1 MKKLIVI
8 LLAGLLAA
16 CCMFGGCKR
25 KFSNDDNS
33 LEIYVANFG
42 YGYEWIYDL
51 LEDFGSQ
58 PEIQQKY
65 PNFKYNVSS
74 NTSRTQALDKILQGE
89 TNTVDLFFS
98 ITTAADKYES
108 TYSGGKPYFEDLT
121 ELYKTK
127 VPGEEVTLA
136 EKLDDN
142 FLKMSTFT
150 RLDGSTGY
158 YAVPWVAGMQGMLYN
173 KSAFER
179 LGLEVPNTTD
189 ELVKLCQ
196 QIVDKG
202 ETPFIFSSK
211 ENYWTCMMFLLWW
224 AQYEG
229 AENYANFYQGIV
241 EENGKAVMS
250 RDVFRQTGRLRSLE
264 VIESLIYYPTDFI
277 HDNVNTLV
285 FTQAQAKF
293 LIGEGLMMPN
303 GDWFETEMSKTKEED
318 NVTDVFTFMKTP
330 VISSITEKLV
340 DSDMKD
346 ETLSTIIDA
355 IDAGASKYSE
365 LPESVAALVC
375 EEDFAKIY
383 ESRKLVLPVGNH
395 NAFVPAYA
403 TAKELAKDFLLYLA
417 TDKANN
423 LFIKATNGASLP
435 FKYNVEEKDPE
446 LYASLPDIQKDRLDM
461 QSDAIYMM
469 NENTYAAVYYGG
481 ISRFTGDRTS
491 VENLMTVKN
500 ADYQKNAQQIFDDE
514 IEYWTAD
521 RWDSVLENMGLLK

>member
-1 MKKLIVI
+1 MKKLVVI
-8 LLAGLLAA
+8 LLASLLAF
-16 CCMFGGCKR
+16 CGMLGGCKK

-33 LEIYVANFG
+33 LEIYVADFG

-51 LEDFGSQ
+51 LDDFASQ
-58 PEIQQKY
+58 TEIKEKY
-65 PNFKYNVSS
+65 PNFKYHVSS
-74 NTSRTQALDKILQGE
+74 NTSRTQALDRILQGE

-108 TYSGGKPYFEDLT
+108 TYSGGKPYFEDLS
-121 ELYKTK
+121 ELYATK
-127 VPGEEVTLA
+127 VPGEDITFA

-150 RLDGSTGY
+150 RLNGTTSY

-173 KSAFER
+173 KTVFNA
-179 LGLEVPNTTD
+179 LGIEVPNTTD
-189 ELVKLCQ
+189 ELYKVCEE
-196 QIVDKG
+196 IVEKG
-202 ETPFIFSSK
+202 RTPFIFSSK

-241 EENGKAVMS
+241 EENGRKTMS
-250 RDVFRQTGRLRSLE
+250 RDVFRQTGRLRALE
-264 VIESLIYYPTDFI
+264 TIESLIFYPTEFI

-318 NVTDVFTFMKTP
+318 EITDVFTFMKTP
-330 VISSITEKLV
+330 VISSITEKLE
-340 DSDMKD
+340 DKDMTD
-346 ETLSTIIDA
+346 ETLSAVIDA
-355 IDAGASKYSE
+355 IDAGATEFEGVSE
-365 LPESVAALVC
+365 A
-375 EEDFAKIY
+375 DFAKIY
-383 ESRKLVLPVGNH
+383 EARKLVLPVGNH

-417 TDKANN
+417 TDRANY

-435 FKYNVEEKDPE
+435 FEYDVEEKAPE

-461 QSDAIYMM
+461 QSDAIFMM
-469 NENTYAAVYYGG
+469 NENTYSAVYYGG
-481 ISRFTGDRTS
+481 ISRFTGDRTN
-491 VENLMTVKN
+491 VESLMTVQNKS
-500 ADYQKNAQQIFDDE
+500 YQKTAREIYDDE
-514 IEYWTAD
+514 IAYWTAD
-521 RWDSVLENMGLLK
+521 RWDSVLENMGLK

>member
-1 MKKLIVI
+1 MKKLVVI
-8 LLAGLLAA
+8 FLAA
-16 CCMFGGCKR
+16 LMAACGMLSGCKKR
-25 KFSNDDNS
+25 FSNDDNS

-51 LEDFGSQ
+51 LDDFGSQ

-65 PNFKYNVSS
+65 PNFKYDVSS

-108 TYSGGKPYFEDLT
+108 TYSGGKPYFEDLSD
-121 ELYKTK
+121 LYATQ
-127 VPGEEVTLA
+127 VPGEDVTFE

-150 RLDGSTGY
+150 RLDGTTTY

-179 LGLEVPNTTD
+179 LGIEVPNTTVD
-189 ELVKLCQ
+189 LYKVCE
-196 QIVDKG
+196 QIVAKG
-202 ETPFIFSSK
+202 ETPFVFSSK

-241 EENGKAVMS
+241 EENGKKTMS

-264 VIESLIYYPTDFI
+264 VIQSLIYYPTDFI
-277 HDNVNTLV
+277 HENVNTLV

-330 VISSITEKLV
+330 VISSITEKLENK
-340 DSDMKD
+340 DMSD
-346 ETLSTIIDA
+346 ETLSAIIDA
-355 IDAGASKYSE
+355 IDSGATKKE
-365 LPESVAALVC
+365 DLPEELASSVS
-375 EEDFAKIY
+375 ENDFAKIY
-383 ESRKLVLPVGNH
+383 EARKLVLPVGNH

-417 TDKANN
+417 TDRANY
-423 LFIKATNGASLP
+423 LFIEATNGASMP
-435 FKYNVEEKDPE
+435 FKYDVEEKAPE

-461 QSDAIYMM
+461 QSDAIFMM

-491 VENLMTVKN
+491 VESLMTVKN
-500 ADYQKNAQQIFDDE
+500 SSYQKTAQQIYDDE
-514 IEYWTAD
+514 IAYWTAD
-521 RWDSVLENMGLLK
+521 RWDSVLENMGLK